1 MSYRLDLGA
10 PVPDALRAVLV
21 ERLEHAHGALR
32 DADPDDAAAAKAV
45 HSARKDIKK
54 ARALLRLARPDLDE
68 ATYRRENEAL
78 RDIARSLTA
87 AREAD
92 VLAATFELVV
102 PRLTGRMPELEV
114 NALRV
119 RVAELAASLRPAQ
132 TDGAGAVSEQAV
144 GALAAA
150 TTRAR
155 ALELENCDADT
166 LVAGSVRAYAR
177 GVKALALA
185 QDDTTAANLH
195 DWRKRAK
202 DLWYH
207 QRLLRDAW
215 PELLKAQADAADRL
229 TKLLGDDH
237 DLAQLTEHLPEETA
251 VLDAIAELRAE
262 LQADAWQLGRRLYAE
277 KPKAFGLRLARYL
290 HAA

>member
-68 ATYRRENEAL
+68 ATYRRENDAL

-102 PRLTGRMPELEV
+102 P
-114 NALRV
+114 
-119 RVAELAASLRPAQ
+119 
-132 TDGAGAVSEQAV
+132 
-144 GALAAA
+144 
-150 TTRAR
+150 
-155 ALELENCDADT
+155 
-166 LVAGSVRAYAR
+166 
-177 GVKALALA
+177 
-185 QDDTTAANLH
+185 
-195 DWRKRAK
+195 
-202 DLWYH
+202 
-207 QRLLRDAW
+207 
-215 PELLKAQADAADRL
+215 AADRPDARARGQRAARARR
-229 TKLLGDDH
+229 GDRGVAATGADRRRRGG
-237 DLAQLTEHLPEETA
+237 
-251 VLDAIAELRAE
+251 LRADRRR
-262 LQADAWQLGRRLYAE
+262 AGRGRRHA
-277 KPKAFGLRLARYL
+277 PARSISRT
-290 HAA
+290 ATPTR